1 MISLQN
7 YLFKKDKKGIKC
19 TRSSKEKLSY
29 KALIISTQV
38 TILILFKK

>member
-19 TRSSKEKLSY
+19 TRLSKEKLLY
-29 KALIISTQV
+29 QTLIISTQV
-38 TILILFKK
+38 VLILFKK